1 MLHEKLRVTLGV
13 AFLFMLFIGLANTDG
28 ITSGGESLKKPP
40 LVAAILDLEDDH
52 LVSDELE
59 KILRFDQEKMILSQT
74 DEYLLL
80 RWSTKINSMTL
91 NMKKV
96 GEESSYF
103 EIWAPG
109 DVKIASG
116 ELTQEDKE
124 YTFDL
129 SQEGMSYGD
138 YALFNYGSTEIEINQ
153 VAGVELPETKTNKL
167 VDIFAE
173 GFV

>member
-13 AFLFMLFIGLANTDG
+13 AFLFMLFIGLANTEN
-28 ITSGGESLKKPP
+28 ITSRGEHLKTPP
-40 LVAAILDLEDDH
+40 IVGAILNSENDH
-52 LVSDELE
+52 LVSDELG
-59 KILRFDQEKMILSQT
+59 KLLRFDEKNMVLGPNQ
-74 DEYLLL
+74 EYLLL
-80 RWSTKINSMTL
+80 RWSTRISAMTL
-91 NMKKV
+91 NMKQI
-96 GEESSYF
+96 GEGESYF

-109 DVKIASG
+109 DIIIASG
-116 ELTQEDKE
+116 ELTQEYKE

-138 YALFNYGSTEIEINQ
+138 YVLFNYGSTDMEINY